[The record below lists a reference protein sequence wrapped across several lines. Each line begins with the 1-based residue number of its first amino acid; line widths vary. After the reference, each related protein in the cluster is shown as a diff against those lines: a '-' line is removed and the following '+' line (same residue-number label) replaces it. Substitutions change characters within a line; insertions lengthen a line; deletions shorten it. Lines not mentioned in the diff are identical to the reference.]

1 MREFEQMDIDG
12 IALCDALTE
21 RGISLTEA
29 SKMLYRS
36 VGYMSVVKS
45 SGKIRKGD
53 YKLLKMTLKDDGMP
67 FTEEEMDKIEKKVK
81 TPEEPIDS
89 DLCRWNA
96 ELKVERNTWGEPM
109 IVIYL
114 YEDGKQIDRKL
125 AYIQGDDLY
134 NFTRA
139 ISWAGRCLWKA
150 QEGE

>member
-12 IALCDALTE
+12 IALCNALTE

-53 YKLLKMTLKDDGMP
+53 YTLLKMTLKYNDVP

-81 TPEEPIDS
+81 TPEQEQRTPVQ
-89 DLCRWNA
+89 CMVENVA
-96 ELKVERNTWGEPM
+96 EVLQPQRNR
-109 IVIYL
+109 L
-114 YEDGKQIDRKL
+114 
-125 AYIQGDDLY
+125 QG
-134 NFTRA
+134 
-139 ISWAGRCLWKA
+139 LWW
-150 QEGE
+150 QGNNRVR